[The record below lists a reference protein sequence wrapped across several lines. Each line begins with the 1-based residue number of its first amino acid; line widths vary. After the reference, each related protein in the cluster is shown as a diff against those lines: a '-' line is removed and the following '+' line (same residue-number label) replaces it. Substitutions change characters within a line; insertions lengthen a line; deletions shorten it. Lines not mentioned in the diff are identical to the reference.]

1 MIYFYNTFHNGD
13 VHYSRTFV
21 RDIMTKIGNLDY
33 RNYLGGYISG
43 SDYVND
49 YCYLHNNNPQIL
61 KDFPTLKHD
70 NSFSQFD
77 NWQLVS
83 KYPISY
89 YDQII
94 YNNDNLYINTWV
106 GQQNWITRN
115 GVDRNRNDR
124 YCSLYSH
131 YELYEDIFYKLG
143 IPIEKIDYYL
153 PVIDFNLI
161 EKDNIDNFISKSNF
175 DLKILIVNNF
185 PLTMRIQIDMNHV
198 ADYLSDKYPNILF
211 ILTKKSEIIKDNIA
225 YTNDI
230 IKLDCDLNEISY
242 LSTFCD
248 IIVGRPSGPFTFCVI
263 KDNFIKN
270 KTFITISDNTYDR
283 FYFESEADMLL
294 LTEHTPNALIS
305 MLENKIKEYDTKN
318 FS

>member
-21 RDIMTKIGNLDY
+21 RDIMTKIGN
-33 RNYLGGYISG
+33 N
-43 SDYVND
+43 N
-49 YCYLHNNNPQIL
+49 YCYLHNNNPEIL
-61 KDFPTLKHD
+61 KDFLTLKHD
-70 NSFSQFD
+70 NSFYQFD

-89 YDQII
+89 YEQII
-94 YNNDNLYINTWV
+94 YNNDDLYINTWV
-106 GQQNWITRN
+106 GQQEWMTRK
-115 GVDRNRNDR
+115 GIDRNRDNR

-131 YELYEDIFYKLG
+131 YELYEDIFYKLA

-161 EKDNIDNFISKSNF
+161 EKDNIDNFMSKNYF
-175 DLKILIVNNF
+175 KLKILIVNNF
-185 PLTMRIQIDMNHV
+185 PLTMRIQIDMNYV

-211 ILTKKSEIIKDNIA
+211 ILTKKTEITKDNIA

-283 FYFESEADMLL
+283 FYFESDADMLL